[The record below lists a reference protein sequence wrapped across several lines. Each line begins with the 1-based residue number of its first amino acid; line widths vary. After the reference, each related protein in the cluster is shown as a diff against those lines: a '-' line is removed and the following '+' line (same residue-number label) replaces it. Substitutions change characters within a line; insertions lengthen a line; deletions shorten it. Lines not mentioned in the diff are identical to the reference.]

1 MRSKRLALLA
11 AGLGLTLAV
20 SACGAN
26 QESPQSNDD
35 QDTGSSSTGDGVP
48 VGVILPETASS
59 ARWEWSA
66 WWERPAW

>member
-35 QDTGSSSTGDGVP
+35 QDTGIARQLDELLRLLGYVEQSEVRAQRQSSQNGST
-48 VGVILPETASS
+48 
-59 ARWEWSA
+59 
-66 WWERPAW
+66 